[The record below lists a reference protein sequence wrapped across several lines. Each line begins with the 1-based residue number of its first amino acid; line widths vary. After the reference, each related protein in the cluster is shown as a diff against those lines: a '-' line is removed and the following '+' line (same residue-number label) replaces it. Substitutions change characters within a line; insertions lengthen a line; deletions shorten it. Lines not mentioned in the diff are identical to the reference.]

1 MVDICALC
9 GYLQHHLRLV
19 WEITMPGEEFS
30 LHTCTILYLF
40 GFMQFGLFRSLSP
53 AKLTL
58 DQETGGFHSDS

>member
-1 MVDICALC
+1 MCIMWISSTSSAT
-9 GYLQHHLRLV
+9 GMGNNYAR
-19 WEITMPGEEFS
+19 EELS

-58 DQETGGFHSDS
+58 DQETGGFNSDS